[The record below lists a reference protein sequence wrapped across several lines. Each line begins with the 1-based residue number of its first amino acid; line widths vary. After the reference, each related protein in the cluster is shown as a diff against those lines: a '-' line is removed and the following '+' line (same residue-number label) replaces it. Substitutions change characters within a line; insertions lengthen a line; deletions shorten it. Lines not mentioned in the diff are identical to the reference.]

1 MRISIEN
8 TGLPGRSGSPP
19 PVYFFASGASDIGS
33 SVQNAISSL
42 DRLLGLDEK
51 EDRGPSGNREV
62 VTDKEVTEVDIC
74 PSDEEEEKE
83 DDRLAPGFM
92 EDELGRFF
100 SVLRSQA
107 YFLSGPA
114 PGPDLI

>member
-74 PSDEEEEKE
+74 PSDEEEEE